1 MFDKKTCCF
10 SAKAPQLRFSGP
22 FSLQPKQ
29 LQPEQPD
36 KMMDR
41 ERNNIELDILI
52 TGGTLITMSENMEII
67 EDPAVGIKDGKILFV
82 EKSQAQISEY
92 RAKEILDASESIV
105 MPGLINTH
113 THSPMV
119 CFRGLADDLPL
130 MEWLNDHIFPA
141 ELKYVNEDMVYN
153 GSLLAIA
160 EMILSGTTTFCDTYF
175 YESSVA
181 QAAVNSGMR
190 AVSARGFMDSPT
202 PGNPDP
208 FRHTEIAGQFI
219 ERWADATPLISPALI
234 CHTPLTCSAETL
246 RNIKNIARNSKLPFI
261 IHLSETKDEVKII
274 EERYGLTPVSYL
286 HSLDVLDNLTVAVHC
301 VWLSRK
307 DIEILADH
315 DVKVSHNP
323 ESNMK
328 LGSGV
333 APIPKLLEKGV
344 TVGLGTDG
352 CASNNDLDMFMEM
365 DTAVRIHKVA
375 ALDPTVMDAKTVLK
389 MATIGGAKVLGLEDR
404 IGSIEAGKCA
414 DIIILDMKKPHLTP
428 LYNCYSQIVYS
439 AEGHDVSTAIID
451 GKIVMKE
458 KHLLCM
464 DLCDIMERVR
474 KIADVIS
481 DSR

>member
-1 MFDKKTCCF
+1 
-10 SAKAPQLRFSGP
+10 
-22 FSLQPKQ
+22 
-29 LQPEQPD
+29 
-36 KMMDR
+36 MMDR
-41 ERNNIELDILI
+41 KRNNIELDILI
-52 TGGTLITMSENMEII
+52 TGGTLLAMSEDMEII

-82 EKSQAQISEY
+82 EKREEQISEY
-92 RAKEILDASESIV
+92 SAKEILDASGSIV

-113 THSPMV
+113 THSPMI

-130 MEWLNDHIFPA
+130 MEWLNDYIFPA

-160 EMILSGTTTFCDTYF
+160 EMILSGTTTFCDAYF

-181 QAAVNSGMR
+181 QAAVDSGMR
-190 AVSARGFMDSPT
+190 AVPTQGFLDIPT

-208 FRHTEIAGQFI
+208 SGHTEVAGQFI
-219 ERWADATPLISPALI
+219 ERWADASSIISPALL
-234 CHTPLTCSAETL
+234 CHTPFTCSAETL

-261 IHLSETKDEVKII
+261 IHLAETKDEVKII
-274 EERYGLTPVSYL
+274 GERHGLTPVSYL
-286 HSLDVLDNLTVAVHC
+286 HSLGVLDDLTIAVHC
-301 VWLSRK
+301 VCLNRK
-307 DIEILADH
+307 DIDILADY

-328 LGSGV
+328 LASGV

-365 DTAVRIHKVA
+365 DTTAKIHKVA
-375 ALDPTVMDAKTVLK
+375 TLDPTVMDAKTVLK
-389 MATIGGAKVLGLEDR
+389 MATTGGAKVLGLDDR

-439 AEGHDVSTAIID
+439 AEGHDVSTTIID

-458 KHLLCM
+458 RHLLCM
-464 DLCDIMERVR
+464 DVYDIMERVR

-481 DSR
+481 NSRLRRLKIEDG